1 MFLSNIVNT
10 GCENLPFPQSNKIKT
25 TNIVVLITVIIS
37 AIYTVNYI
45 FVLKHPIV
53 ALINALFTL
62 CYLMPLYLNA
72 KYLSKAA
79 KIWFFMTLMLHL
91 LVCTNLY
98 VTNESGFHLYYFLV
112 PTGAFLL
119 LDTEDKREKL
129 ILSVLAIILLLYC
142 ENTEN
147 TSPLIT
153 LSPLTNKTIYQSVI
167 LFIMLEVIIV
177 LTIFINQIEDNE
189 KQLRIQATTDA
200 LTGIANRRYFF
211 EKLNQLIFQEK
222 EYPRPFSILLLDFD
236 HFKQI
241 NDQHGHFSGDI
252 CLKEICTLTTSLLRE
267 QDIFARLGGEEFVI
281 ALPETT
287 LQEAN
292 QIAERIRIKI
302 AEHNIVLTK
311 QSHFNCT
318 VSIGI
323 ASNANPIDDLDKI
336 LLHADEALYQAKEHG
351 RNRTLSYKP
360 VATTSAKS
368 S

>member
-1 MFLSNIVNT
+1 MFLSNVVNI
-10 GCENLPFPQSNKIKT
+10 GCESLAFSQANKIKT
-25 TNIVVLITVIIS
+25 TNIVALITVIIS
-37 AIYTVNYI
+37 ALYTLNYI
-45 FVLKHPIV
+45 FFLQHPVV
-53 ALINALFTL
+53 ALINGFFTF

-72 KYLSKAA
+72 KYLSKFA
-79 KIWFFMTLMLHL
+79 KIWFFITLMLHL

-119 LDTEDKREKL
+119 FDTEDKKEKF
-129 ILSVLAIILLLYC
+129 ILSILSIILLIYC

-153 LSPLTNKTIYQSVI
+153 LSPFTNSMIYQSVI
-167 LFIMLEVIIV
+167 LFIMLEVIVV
-177 LTIFINQIEDNE
+177 LTIFINQIESNE
-189 KQLRIQATTDA
+189 KQLRLQATTDT

-211 EKLNQLIFQEK
+211 EQLNQLIFQEK
-222 EYPRPFSILLLDFD
+222 EFPRPLSILLIDFD

-241 NDQHGHFSGDI
+241 NDQYGHFSGDI
-252 CLKEICTLTTSLLRE
+252 CLIEICNLTSSLLRE
-267 QDIFARLGGEEFVI
+267 HDIFARLGGEEFVI

-302 AEHNIVLTK
+302 SEHNIVLAEQPNFK
-311 QSHFNCT
+311 CT

-323 ASNANPIDDLDKI
+323 ASNANPNDDLDKI
-336 LLHADEALYQAKEHG
+336 LLHADEALYQAKEYG
-351 RNRTLSYKP
+351 RNRT
-360 VATTSAKS
+360 SAY
-368 S
+368 

>member
-1 MFLSNIVNT
+1 MFLSNIINM
-10 GCENLPFPQSNKIKT
+10 GCENLPFSQANKIKT
-25 TNIVVLITVIIS
+25 TNIVALITVIIS
-37 AIYTVNYI
+37 ALYTLNYI
-45 FVLKHPIV
+45 LVLKHPVV
-53 ALINALFTL
+53 ALINGLFTL
-62 CYLMPLYLNA
+62 CYLIPLYLNT
-72 KYLSKAA
+72 KYLSKLA
-79 KIWFFMTLMLHL
+79 KIWFFITLMLHL

-119 LDTEDKREKL
+119 LDTEDKKEKL
-129 ILSVLAIILLLYC
+129 ILSILAIILLLYC

-153 LSPLTNKTIYQSVI
+153 LSPLTNHFIYQSVI

-177 LTIFINQIEDNE
+177 LTIFINQIESNE
-189 KQLRIQATTDA
+189 KQLRLQATTDA

-211 EKLNQLIFQEK
+211 EQINRLIFQEK
-222 EYPRPFSILLLDFD
+222 EYPRPFSILLIDFD

-241 NDQHGHFSGDI
+241 NDQYGHFSGDI
-252 CLKEICTLTTSLLRE
+252 CLTEVCNLTSSLLRE

-302 AEHNIVLTK
+302 SEHNIVLTEK
-311 QSHFNCT
+311 PNFKCT
-318 VSIGI
+318 VCIGI
-323 ASNANPIDDLDKI
+323 ASNANPRDDLDKI
-336 LLHADEALYQAKEHG
+336 LLHADKALYQAKEHG
-351 RNRTLSYKP
+351 RNRTLVYKP
-360 VATTSAKS
+360 AA
-368 S
+368 